1 MPTLGAG
8 AAVVLILHLFR
19 YLVRIRTTTTPT
31 SHIPMMPTDVLKPI
45 RLPVCSH
52 RLTIECARPT
62 IANDSPASR
71 SLISSGQHAAHFAT
85 RKALPHTHRLVMH
98 RRARAPRKD
107 VSADSTLTPSLVG
120 ILLVSASAV
129 SDASTQ
135 PVRGTLRPVIEHS
148 SRDMAQHRP
157 PRARTSLPVRPQ
169 F

>member
-1 MPTLGAG
+1 MLTMEVE
-8 AAVVLILHLFR
+8 VVVVPILPLFR
-19 YLVRIRTTTTPT
+19 RLKSQTTTTLT
-31 SHIPMMPTDVLKPI
+31 SRIPMLSTDAPMPTW
-45 RLPVCSH
+45 LPLHSH
-52 RLTIECARPT
+52 RRTIECARRT
-62 IANDSPASR
+62 IVNGSPALR
-71 SLISSGQHAAHFAT
+71 SLTSSGQHAARAAT
-85 RKALPHTHRLVMH
+85 RKALPHTHRLVTR

-129 SDASTQ
+129 LDASTQ

-157 PRARTSLPVRPQ
+157 HRARTSLPARQQ